1 MSEKYIVRSANG
13 RLLLL
18 LKIYLNLAFS
28 SRILTGFTCLFEEYC
43 IQELNTLNSLHSVLE
58 STKNTF
64 RSQCTALMS
73 NILLFCKFYVAIK
86 SFLVAEKISK
96 NNGYIDKIHHG
107 LSIDFVYS

>member
-1 MSEKYIVRSANG
+1 M
-13 RLLLL
+13 
-18 LKIYLNLAFS
+18 AFS
-28 SRILTGFTCLFEEYC
+28 SRILTGFTCLVEEYC

-73 NILLFCKFYVAIK
+73 NILLFCQFYDAIK
-86 SFLVAEKISK
+86 SFLVAEKFFK